1 MKSEQLIP
9 TKKILEGAIK
19 LIMVAFIAGS
29 ASQCMADSI
38 ASESDERGYYEIYSG
53 VNFDERKIEYAEKEA
68 LQKAA
73 SECKRIGA
81 RAVILGLDMRRNE
94 DKSRIV
100 SKVHYN
106 CIWSSI

>member
-38 ASESDERGYYEIYSG
+38 ASESEE
-53 VNFDERKIEYAEKEA
+53 
-68 LQKAA
+68 
-73 SECKRIGA
+73 
-81 RAVILGLDMRRNE
+81 
-94 DKSRIV
+94 
-100 SKVHYN
+100 
-106 CIWSSI
+106 